1 MIRTAF
7 ALAAFAGFAAVP
19 ARAADLESAL
29 LDRAKGLI
37 QHCKQKGYK
46 TVGVLKFLGAKEGGE
61 LSDNLG
67 TVNTLLARRLEVALV
82 LANDPRNPVDLIE
95 DASAVAARTPGA
107 NHRTPEGRKALLAA
121 KYKLAWGD
129 PKARVSPDAFLTG
142 LVGVSK
148 DLKTLTVSFLSFDR
162 ATNTLAPVPGVPD
175 AVVPNRAAALVELG
189 ESFTLRGAFDDGKVE
204 AKKAKG
210 NEAKPKEKTDAEAKP
225 KEEKKA
231 DPPADLPKDKDAVQ
245 QAKEVRDQAAKHPA
259 EDPDAPVKLTVLYN
273 GKPVRVEVRDGK
285 AFVPEPAQGQT
296 VEFVLAKDGTPR
308 RFGVV
313 LKVNGENTLDKQR
326 LPDARCRMWVLA
338 APKEA
343 VAVRGYQLGTDRLET
358 FRVLSVPESKAREVN
373 YGADVGTITVT
384 VFPEEKGP
392 APAPDLAEDAAEK
405 TAVAVAKLPAEPS
418 KSFDSLKAKLLEDA
432 NRGLIAEGAQVKG
445 EVRVVKFTPAAT
457 PVMTLTV
464 VYYKAK

>member
-1 MIRTAF
+1 MFRTAF
-7 ALAAFAGFAAVP
+7 ALAALVGIAAP
-19 ARAADLESAL
+19 TRAADLEGAL

-46 TVGVLKFLGAKEGGE
+46 TVGVLKFLGAKEGGD

-107 NHRTPEGRKALLAA
+107 NHRTPEGRKVLLAA

-129 PKARVSPDAFLTG
+129 PTARVSPDAFLTG

-148 DLKTLTVSFLSFDR
+148 DLKTLTVSFLAFDR
-162 ATNTLAPVPGVPD
+162 ATNKLEPVPGVPD
-175 AVVPNRAAALVELG
+175 AVVPNRAAALVEMG

-204 AKKAKG
+204 AKPKK
-210 NEAKPKEKTDAEAKP
+210 EAAPKKTDAEAKP

-245 QAKEVRDQAAKHPA
+245 QAKDVRDQAARHPA

-273 GKPVRVEVRDGK
+273 GKPVRIEVRDGK

-326 LPDARCRMWVLA
+326 LPDARCRMWVLT
-338 APKEA
+338 APKET

-358 FRVLSVPESKAREVN
+358 FRVLSAPESKAREVN

-392 APAPDLAEDAAEK
+392 APDLAEDAAEK
-405 TAVAVAKLPAEPS
+405 TAVAAAKLPAEPS

-432 NRGLIAEGAQVKG
+432 NRGLIAEGAQVTG
-445 EVRVVKFTPAAT
+445 EVRVVKFTPSAT

-464 VYYKAK
+464 IYYKVK

>member
-1 MIRTAF
+1 
-7 ALAAFAGFAAVP
+7 
-19 ARAADLESAL
+19 
-29 LDRAKGLI
+29 
-37 QHCKQKGYK
+37 
-46 TVGVLKFLGAKEGGE
+46 
-61 LSDNLG
+61 
-67 TVNTLLARRLEVALV
+67 
-82 LANDPRNPVDLIE
+82 
-95 DASAVAARTPGA
+95 
-107 NHRTPEGRKALLAA
+107 
-121 KYKLAWGD
+121 
-129 PKARVSPDAFLTG
+129 
-142 LVGVSK
+142 
-148 DLKTLTVSFLSFDR
+148 
-162 ATNTLAPVPGVPD
+162 
-175 AVVPNRAAALVELG
+175 
-189 ESFTLRGAFDDGKVE
+189 
-204 AKKAKG
+204 
-210 NEAKPKEKTDAEAKP
+210 
-225 KEEKKA
+225 
-231 DPPADLPKDKDAVQ
+231 
-245 QAKEVRDQAAKHPA
+245 
-259 EDPDAPVKLTVLYN
+259 TVLYN

-432 NRGLIAEGAQVKG
+432 NRGLIAEGAQVAG
-445 EVRVVKFTPAAT
+445 AVQVVKFTPAAT